1 MRRLPLLLS
10 DSSFT
15 LGIVKPGT
23 GHLGG
28 GGRVGGWGV
37 VAFDSLSLKKLRF
50 F

>member
-28 GGRVGGWGV
+28 GGRVEGEGGGGGI
-37 VAFDSLSLKKLRF
+37 
-50 F
+50 

>member
-28 GGRVGGWGV
+28 GGRG
-37 VAFDSLSLKKLRF
+37 VAFDLLSLKKLRF